1 MQEHPDIP
9 SMARK
14 LLAAAPAGS
23 EVILFGSRANGTHRP
38 DSDVDFL
45 VIEPDIGNEI
55 REMARLRHCLKGSP
69 VPVDVLVATPNTF
82 KKWRELP
89 TSVYFDIA
97 KDGRRFGRV
106 G

>member
-1 MQEHPDIP
+1 MHDRPDIS

-14 LLAAAPAGS
+14 LLAAAPTGS
-23 EVILFGSRANGTHRP
+23 EVILFGSRAKGTHRP

-45 VIEPDIGNEI
+45 VIEPEIANEL
-55 REMARLRHCLKGSP
+55 REMARLRRCLKGSP
-69 VPVDVLVATPNTF
+69 VPVDVLVATPETF
-82 KKWRELP
+82 RKWRELP

-97 KDGRRFGRV
+97 REGRHLGRV